1 MISMYYYNNMIII
14 HQYSEA
20 HDYYESVH
28 LQEIMC
34 QYLEVR
40 AYYENINMI
49 IIRQNS
55 YSYCEVHEYSVS
67 VQYYDYYTTLQWS
80 TCLLCVS
87 RVTPLSC
94 TTTVNHITIMCQ

>member
-49 IIRQNS
+49 LYARTVTVTVKYMNILCQYSTMIIIQHCS
-55 YSYCEVHEYSVS
+55 EVHVYYVS
-67 VQYYDYYTTLQWS
+67 AE
-80 TCLLCVS
+80 
-87 RVTPLSC
+87 
-94 TTTVNHITIMCQ
+94 